1 MRIETTT
8 AGIQPNSGNTQD
20 HKKLADAAEQFEA
33 MFLQEMLKP
42 FMSSENSPDPGDKES
57 DHSAE
62 TLSSFGVEAVA
73 KAISK
78 SGGLGIAKSVV
89 QLVTH
94 EKEKTSSKVSSGTKV

>member
-1 MRIETTT
+1 MRIETASVGTL
-8 AGIQPNSGNTQD
+8 PNFGNTQD

-42 FMSSENSPDPGDKES
+42 FMSSENSLDPGDKES

-89 QLVTH
+89 RLVTH
-94 EKEKTSSKVSSGTKV
+94 EKEKMSPKVPSGTKV